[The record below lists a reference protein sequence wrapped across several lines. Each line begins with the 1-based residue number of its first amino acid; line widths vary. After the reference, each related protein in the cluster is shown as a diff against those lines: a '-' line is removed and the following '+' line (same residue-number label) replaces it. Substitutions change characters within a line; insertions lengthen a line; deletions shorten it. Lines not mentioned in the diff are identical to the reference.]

1 MSRTATFARRL
12 RWRLEALAARTLFGL
27 FRRLGPVRASDLAG
41 ALARAIGPLLP
52 VSRVADRNLARA
64 FPDMDAQARR
74 ATVRGVWDNLG
85 RVMAEYPHLGA
96 LRATA
101 AGPGWELVG
110 AEVIEG
116 LAAKGG
122 PAILF
127 SAHIGNWEVL
137 VPASA
142 GLGVPLASVYR
153 AVQNPHLD
161 AMIARFRDTG
171 APLLPKGAEGAK
183 QALRHLAQRGFLG
196 MLLDQKMNDGI
207 ETAFFGRPAMTA
219 PAAAQLALRQR
230 CPILPAHVERLGP
243 ARFRL
248 VCEPA
253 LPLPDTGN
261 RQEDVRALTQAIND
275 RIEAWV
281 RARPAEWLWLHR
293 RWKES

>member
-12 RWRLEALAARTLFGL
+12 RWRLEALAARGLFGL
-27 FRRLGPVRASDLAG
+27 FRCLGPVRASNLGG

-64 FPDMDAQARR
+64 FPDMDAMARR
-74 ATVRGVWDNLG
+74 ATIRGVWDNLG
-85 RVMAEYPHLGA
+85 RVVAEYPHLND
-96 LRATA
+96 LRPTA
-101 AGPGWELVG
+101 SGPGWEVAGREVAEALV
-110 AEVIEG
+110 AR
-116 LAAKGG
+116 GG
-122 PAILF
+122 PALFF
-127 SAHIGNWEVL
+127 SAHIGNWEL
-137 VPASA
+137 LTRASA
-142 GLGVPLASVYR
+142 VLGVPLASVYR

-161 AMIARFRDTG
+161 AMIARFRDAG
-171 APLLPKGAEGAK
+171 MPLLPKGAEGAK
-183 QALRHLAQRGFLG
+183 QALRRLAQRGFLG

-207 ETAFFGRPAMTA
+207 EATFFGRPAMTA

-253 LPLPDTGN
+253 LPLPDTGD

-293 RWKES
+293 RWKDN